1 VHARACTY
9 GPPAHALGA
18 ALAYHDRM
26 SAPERS
32 VVPRIAEPRALAA
45 LERALAIAAGTA
57 GARGADADLERAQRR
72 ARGVF
77 FTPAPLVEFV
87 VARALC
93 ARLAGPDV
101 GWSAGIPRLRVLDPC
116 AGDGRFLVEAQ
127 RVLLDQAARLGHVP
141 APAALAA
148 ACLIGIE
155 RDPDFAAL
163 ARARTGAV
171 IHCRE
176 ALCDAPDELL
186 GQVDVIVGN
195 PPYLRSIHLAAS
207 DPALWRALA
216 GRYAATSHGEWD
228 LYAAFLEQA
237 LAWLAPDGQA
247 GLVVPSRWL
256 TAAFAAPLRDLLA
269 RARAV
274 RGIVDFGAQQIF
286 AGATTYASVAFL
298 GRAPAR
304 EVAVARRLGSG
315 WRCGHVDAGALGRG
329 PWIVTVGR
337 RRRLLERLRAAAP
350 ALGQVARI
358 AKGAGT
364 NADPVYV
371 IERAAIVDG
380 AVVGTSKATGAVRVE
395 AAACRPCLRGRDV
408 RAWGQAG
415 DDVQCIVPYQ
425 ASGALWSAD
434 ELAAMPLVATH
445 LARCRPLLEA
455 RERGRFAGPRWYCFG
470 RPQNLAFLC
479 DPRPKIVIP
488 DVAHD
493 GRALVDARG
502 ALALDSAY
510 AVRVFDER
518 AGYTL
523 PLLAAVLNA
532 PVVRLWLRETGVPL
546 RGSYVRLKT
555 AYLQSLPLP
564 PPGPDMRTATA
575 LATGLAAGQASDA
588 GAAAA
593 LDEALRRAY
602 GLDDEDWREAGPA
615 GAPEGERA
623 TATPEQRSRSR
634 ARPSGE
640 ASPRP
645 ARE

>member
-1 VHARACTY
+1 
-9 GPPAHALGA
+9 
-18 ALAYHDRM
+18 M
-26 SAPERS
+26 SEPSA
-32 VVPRIAEPRALAA
+32 VPRIAEPRALAA
-45 LERALAIAAGTA
+45 LERALAGQADDARHAGQA
-57 GARGADADLERAQRR
+57 GERGADASLDRAQRR
-72 ARGVF
+72 ARGAF

-87 VARALC
+87 VARALG
-93 ARLAGPDV
+93 ARLAAPGVRWLD
-101 GWSAGIPRLRVLDPC
+101 GIPALRILDPC
-116 AGDGRFLVEAQ
+116 AGDGRFLIEAQ
-127 RVLLDQAARLGHVP
+127 RVLLEHAARLGHAP
-141 APAALAA
+141 PPAAVAD
-148 ACLIGIE
+148 ACLVGIE

-163 ARARTGAV
+163 ASARTGAA

-176 ALCDAPDELL
+176 ALCEAPGGIL

-195 PPYLRSIHLAAS
+195 PPYMRSIHLAAS

-298 GRAPAR
+298 CRAPVRAV
-304 EVAVARRLGSG
+304 EVARRLGRG
-315 WRCGHVDAGALGRG
+315 WRCGRVTADALGRG

-350 ALGQVARI
+350 ALGEIARI

-380 AVVGTSKATGAVRVE
+380 AVVGTSKAAGAVRVE

-408 RAWGQAG
+408 RAWGQATDG
-415 DDVQCIVPYQ
+415 VQCIVPYR
-425 ASGALWSAD
+425 ADGTLWSSD
-434 ELAAMPLVATH
+434 ELAAMPLTAAH

-488 DVAHD
+488 DVAHG
-493 GRALVDARG
+493 GRALIDARG

-510 AVRVFDER
+510 AVRVLDER
-518 AGYTL
+518 AGYDL
-523 PLLAAVLNA
+523 ALVAAVLNA

-564 PPGPDMRTATA
+564 PAGPDTRTASALAAELTTAPPGP
-575 LATGLAAGQASDA
+575 AAGRPGGDS
-588 GAAAA
+588 AAAA
-593 LDEALRRAY
+593 ISAELDEALRRAY
-602 GLDDEDWREAGPA
+602 GVDEDDWLEAAGP
-615 GAPEGERA
+615 PV
-623 TATPEQRSRSR
+623 RS
-634 ARPSGE
+634 
-640 ASPRP
+640 
-645 ARE
+645 